1 MTSPPS
7 TPPSLSNNNDERNG
21 APLQDC
27 PWHPGQHTRHNCTLN
42 PEGPNWQVPQPKVEG
57 TAAGGTHPAPT
68 TNNPQTASATP
79 NSPKYVAANQSGLP
93 QGKGTSASY
102 LDAYQRLPNQRAPTR
117 STGSGR
123 GHAPGRGGR
132 GPGGRGKPPP
142 IIHPHRTGMSKS
154 AGNATAILLGRSSPA
169 YPTINFQSLYY
180 SGLSE
185 FEKTYVMISVVASQM
200 YGHSNKEINA
210 HHAGH
215 YWHDFGSGD
224 FIHLLKNL
232 DTAVAEFKQSPCYP
246 FFPAPNRMY
255 LSPEASKF
263 VNSSIPQISSNNED
277 EQTADSYKRI
287 ELFLQRYMANHWSVF
302 MTALA
307 KSEPTLTELQKLVT
321 KKGALFI
328 KATTLQLHYSYTI
341 PTTRLYPPQALC
353 DRKPNNPLINHKH

>member
-1 MTSPPS
+1 
-7 TPPSLSNNNDERNG
+7 
-21 APLQDC
+21 
-27 PWHPGQHTRHNCTLN
+27 
-42 PEGPNWQVPQPKVEG
+42 
-57 TAAGGTHPAPT
+57 
-68 TNNPQTASATP
+68 
-79 NSPKYVAANQSGLP
+79 
-93 QGKGTSASY
+93 
-102 LDAYQRLPNQRAPTR
+102 
-117 STGSGR
+117 
-123 GHAPGRGGR
+123 
-132 GPGGRGKPPP
+132 
-142 IIHPHRTGMSKS
+142 MSKS

-255 LSPEASKF
+255 LSPDASKF

-341 PTTRLYPPQALC
+341 PTTRLHPPPKPYAIENPTTPLSITNTNPVSQTPTKKPPHSTPSEPPADAIMIESPTEEELDPNLDGLPQVLEVLC
-353 DRKPNNPLINHKH
+353 FRFRLHCGRRHRDDVRVRACRGLRASAREVRSHACCPPHLFC